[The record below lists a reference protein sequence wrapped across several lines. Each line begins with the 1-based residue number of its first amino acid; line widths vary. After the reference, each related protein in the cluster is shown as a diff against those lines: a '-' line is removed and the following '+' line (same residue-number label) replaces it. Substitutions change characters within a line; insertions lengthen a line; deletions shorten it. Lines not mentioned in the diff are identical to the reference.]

1 MNTLCKRLAALSLST
16 SMAAALAGCGG
27 SSTTSAGSAADT
39 SESSSETVS
48 ITVGYQTPCAQTW
61 GALIM
66 EQKNFLKEE
75 LESEFQGVNFEISWE
90 DYTSGPPMTN
100 NMIAGKLQFAFMG
113 DLPILVNGEKGEKE
127 QNYDS
132 VFLALDGKGDN
143 GANQALFIPADSPV
157 TSVEE
162 LAGKEVGVV
171 LGSSAHR
178 MLELILE
185 QHGLLDD
192 VTLVNQD
199 VSVGL
204 TNIEQNKVAA
214 YAAWE
219 PYPTL
224 AETNGAGKILVD
236 GSETGVDY
244 LDGVVADRTWVEE
257 NTEYTV
263 AFLRAL
269 EKAHQFIAENPD
281 EAARVFAEA
290 TGYDLEVTKVMVEN
304 ITFES
309 VFTDEDIKTIQGDL
323 DFAISVGNVSSLD
336 LNHFIDDSYLKEAYS
351 DLGIEYPD

>member
-1 MNTLCKRLAALSLST
+1 MNDLWKRLAAVSLSAT
-16 SMAAALAGCGG
+16 VAVSLAGCSTSG
-27 SSTTSAGSAADT
+27 SAEAGSATASSDT
-39 SESSSETVS
+39 SGQTVS

-66 EQKNFLKEE
+66 EQENFLQEE
-75 LESEFQGVNFEISWE
+75 LENAFPDTNFTISWE

-113 DLPILVNGEKGEKE
+113 DLPILVNGEKGETE

-143 GANQALFIPADSPV
+143 GANQALFIPSSSDV
-157 TSVEE
+157 TSVED

-178 MLELILE
+178 MLELVLE
-185 QHGLLDD
+185 QHDLLDE

-224 AETNGAGKILVD
+224 AETSGAGKILVD

-244 LDGVVADRTWVEE
+244 LDGVVADRAWVEE
-257 NTEYTV
+257 NPEYTV

-269 EKAHQFIAENPD
+269 EKAHAFIQENPD
-281 EAARVFAEA
+281 EAAAVFAEA

-304 ITFES
+304 INFES
-309 VFTDEDIKTIQGDL
+309 VFTAEDIKTIEGDL
-323 DFAISVGNVSSLD
+323 EFAISVGNISALD
-336 LNHFIDDSYLKEAYS
+336 LDNFIDDSYLKQAYS
-351 DLGIEYPD
+351 DLGLEYPD